1 MAGYVKVHLTRGATF
16 HTDKYVYC
24 ILASCA
30 LAYHI
35 LDVAVNP
42 VPVRACT
49 CAQVGFSRSAASR
62 PNTPTSSAML
72 IVPGHNSRMLSILS
86 CLGMDSTSTFM

>member
-16 HTDKYVYC
+16 YTDKYVYC
-24 ILASCA
+24 ISWH
-30 LAYHI
+30 AYHI